1 MEMDQTHL
9 KDMGIKK
16 VGDRVRIGS
25 QAKQLRNK
33 EYKKASRRTS
43 NRVSLDTKR
52 FNVCS
57 HPIAITRHTR
67 QRSVHSTFLWLAST
81 PTLGAFDSGQ
91 LAIRQTHV
99 QTNYECR
106 P

>member
-1 MEMDQTHL
+1 MSSCSSVRSTDHGNDLLLIIVDNHINGENLMEMDQTHL

-43 NRVSLDTKR
+43 NRVSQ
-52 FNVCS
+52 NN
-57 HPIAITRHTR
+57 TRY
-67 QRSVHSTFLWLAST
+67 SSFLNS
-81 PTLGAFDSGQ
+81 
-91 LAIRQTHV
+91 
-99 QTNYECR
+99 C
-106 P
+106 

>member
-1 MEMDQTHL
+1 MSTSSSVSRRQLLPLPELTSADNHINGENLMEMDQTHL

-43 NRVSLDTKR
+43 NR
-52 FNVCS
+52 
-57 HPIAITRHTR
+57 
-67 QRSVHSTFLWLAST
+67 ASCL
-81 PTLGAFDSGQ
+81 PTLV
-91 LAIRQTHV
+91 LPI
-99 QTNYECR
+99 
-106 P
+106 

>member
-1 MEMDQTHL
+1 MSTCSSVSYPILHHIHDPVLTPPDNHINGENLMEMDQTHL

-43 NRVSLDTKR
+43 NRVWP
-52 FNVCS
+52 F
-57 HPIAITRHTR
+57 HH
-67 QRSVHSTFLWLAST
+67 
-81 PTLGAFDSGQ
+81 
-91 LAIRQTHV
+91 
-99 QTNYECR
+99 
-106 P
+106 

>member
-43 NRVSLDTKR
+43 NRVSQNNAR
-52 FNVCS
+52 YNS
-57 HPIAITRHTR
+57 
-67 QRSVHSTFLWLAST
+67 FLNS
-81 PTLGAFDSGQ
+81 
-91 LAIRQTHV
+91 
-99 QTNYECR
+99 C
-106 P
+106 